1 MKTFL
6 VESNV
11 GLGRLI
17 GFWSCCCKACFS
29 YVGSEI
35 IGITANEVERPR
47 ETLPKA
53 VRRVSWR
60 LVFLYV
66 GAVFILGVNIAST
79 DPQLKGWLEK
89 GDFESPFVLMVRRAN
104 IPVLDNLLNAVI
116 LMSAITLANVN
127 LYVTVSLGLVAHNN
141 L

>member
-17 GFWSCCCKACFS
+17 GFWSCCCKACFA
-29 YVGSEI
+29 YLGSEI

-60 LVFLYV
+60 LIFLYV
-66 GAVFILGVNIAST
+66 GPLFILGLNVAAT
-79 DPQLKGWLEK
+79 DPQLKGWLQH
-89 GDFESPFVLMVRRAN
+89 GNFESPFVLMVRRAN

-116 LMSAITLANVN
+116 LMSALTLANVN
-127 LYVTVSLGLVAHNN
+127 LYVTVTPRVDYTL
-141 L
+141 

>member
-6 VESNV
+6 VEGNA

-17 GFWSCCCKACFS
+17 GFWSCCCKACFA
-29 YVGSEI
+29 YLGSEI

-60 LVFLYV
+60 LIFLYV
-66 GAVFILGVNIAST
+66 GPLFILGLNVSAT
-79 DPQLKGWLEK
+79 DPQLKGWLQH
-89 GDFESPFVLMVRRAN
+89 GNFESPFVLMVRRAN

-116 LMSAITLANVN
+116 LMSALTLANVN
-127 LYVTVSLGLVAHNN
+127 LYVTVTTVLIAL
-141 L
+141 

>member
-1 MKTFL
+1 MKKFL

-11 GLGRLI
+11 GLGRLV
-17 GFWSCCCKACFS
+17 GFWSCCCKACFA
-29 YVGSEI
+29 YLGSEI

-60 LVFLYV
+60 LIFLYV
-66 GAVFILGVNIAST
+66 GPIFILGLNISST
-79 DPQLKGWLEK
+79 DPQLKGWLQN
-89 GDFESPFVLMVRRAN
+89 GDFQSPFVLMVRRAN
-104 IPVLDNLLNAVI
+104 IPVLANLLNAVI
-116 LMSAITLANVN
+116 LMSAITLATVN
-127 LYVTVSLGLVAHNN
+127 LYVTVNPRLSKPYN